1 MIQNTWF
8 DPHTETIKH
17 GQIMPALLL
26 STAKTLPED
35 ARNFLQN
42 LCNKSYSLLI
52 SAVDAYGYTD
62 EEEYLKIE
70 ILMEIKESLEMLAL
84 LSLWGIVPGDN
95 NG

>member
-42 LCNKSYSLLI
+42 LCNKALF
-52 SAVDAYGYTD
+52 AYQCGRC
-62 EEEYLKIE
+62 
-70 ILMEIKESLEMLAL
+70 
-84 LSLWGIVPGDN
+84 V
-95 NG
+95 

>member
-1 MIQNTWF
+1 MVSTPYRNNQA
-8 DPHTETIKH
+8 H
-17 GQIMPALLL
+17 QIMPALLL

-52 SAVDAYGYTD
+52 SAVDAYEDTD

-84 LSLWGIVPGDN
+84 LCVVGYSARDN
-95 NG
+95 NEV

>member
-1 MIQNTWF
+1 MIQM
-8 DPHTETIKH
+8 PHTETIKH

-35 ARNFLQN
+35 THNFLKE

-52 SAVDAYGYTD
+52 SAVDAYEDAD

-95 NG
+95 NEV